1 MSELD
6 REVSE
11 KEIDDALEKI
21 VDIDDKE
28 KFDNLTHTISF
39 MARILFNMR
48 KDYLEWLKD
57 YAEFKELVM
66 DVVGIE
72 RTDKEKKSIEKLI
85 ENSDIKM
92 LYQ

>member
-1 MSELD
+1 MSEED

-21 VDIDDKE
+21 IEIDDKE

-39 MARILFNMR
+39 LARILFNLR
-48 KDYLEWLKD
+48 KDSLEWLKD

-72 RTDKEKKSIEKLI
+72 RIDKKKIEKLI
-85 ENSDIKM
+85 ENSDVKM